1 MAYVAGIEVIGGLAL
16 IIGFATGYI
25 AALDVLIMAG
35 ATIKVKYAAGFMGN
49 TQMAG
54 YELELAFLSMALF
67 LVINGGKWL
76 SIDHLIIRKHSDKT
90 H

>member
-1 MAYVAGIEVIGGLAL
+1 MAGIEVIGGLAL
-16 IIGFATGYI
+16 IIGFATRYI

-35 ATIKVKYAAGFMGN
+35 ATIKTSNAAGFMGN

-54 YELELAFLSMALF
+54 YELELSFLSMALF

-76 SIDHLIIRKHSDKT
+76 FIGHLIIRKHLDKT